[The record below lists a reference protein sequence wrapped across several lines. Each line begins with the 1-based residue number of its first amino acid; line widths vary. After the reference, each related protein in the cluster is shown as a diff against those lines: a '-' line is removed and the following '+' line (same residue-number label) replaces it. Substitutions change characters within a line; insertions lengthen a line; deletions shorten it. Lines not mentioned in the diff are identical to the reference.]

1 MRMRLL
7 ALALLAAAAAIHVLV
22 TLPAQRQAAADG
34 AEYRRV
40 REERRLVQ
48 ARLARLERAEQLRR
62 QAAAVFAA
70 PAAEETVRLARRS
83 LITSLDGVPL
93 SNVRLSVRPGGRDDV
108 AAVVTL
114 TAEGGFDEV
123 VQFSGHVVRPGSGLV
138 LQTVAF
144 TSRQR
149 VVSLTVDAVGPAD
162 S

>member
-40 REERRLVQ
+40 REQRRLVQ

-70 PAAEETVRLARRS
+70 PAPEETVRLARRS
-83 LITSLDGVPL
+83 LIASLDGLPL
-93 SNVRLSVRPGGRDDV
+93 SNVRISVRPGRDDV

-144 TSRQR
+144 TTRQR

>member
-1 MRMRLL
+1 MRLL

-34 AEYRRV
+34 AEYRGV

-83 LITSLDGVPL
+83 LIASLDGVPL
-93 SNVRLSVRPGGRDDV
+93 SNVRISVRPGRDDV

-114 TAEGGFDEV
+114 TAEGGFDDV